1 MCYTT
6 QGLEL
11 TRVTVV
17 DFYLVQII
25 DLFVKPDNPIVDY
38 NTKFSG
44 VTKENLKNVDYS
56 LKDIQEIF
64 MNLFDKDTILMG
76 HSLESDLK
84 ALKIIHRRVIDTALV
99 FPHRLGLPFK
109 RALKTLMAELLQKII
124 QDGGKGGGGFH
135 YRVKPELV
143 TIPEPLQGYDG
154 VFVVVLFHVT
164 GYDGKKDRFVRP
176 TEGGH
181 DSCEDARSC
190 MELMKYKFNEDAKA
204 ANRGSHKH
212 ISSSSFY
219 TKAPLMK
226 F

>member
-1 MCYTT
+1 
-6 QGLEL
+6 
-11 TRVTVV
+11 
-17 DFYLVQII
+17 
-25 DLFVKPDNPIVDY
+25 
-38 NTKFSG
+38 
-44 VTKENLKNVDYS
+44 
-56 LKDIQEIF
+56 

-124 QDGGKGGGGFH
+124 QDG
-135 YRVKPELV
+135 
-143 TIPEPLQGYDG
+143 
-154 VFVVVLFHVT
+154 
-164 GYDGKKDRFVRP
+164 
-176 TEGGH
+176 EGGH